1 MLMRQSC
8 QLIFSHLHSTY
19 YKASRLL
26 QVRTRRAIAAWALS
40 VTTMIVAKAIN
51 WQCSIYKGSKQ
62 QSGFTLVELIVT
74 TCILVII
81 ALIAA
86 PSILNHLTN
95 MEAKRIRYDV
105 SSSLAMAKAESYI
118 RKKEVIVCLSDTAGR
133 CNKNSTG
140 SLLLFIDQNDN
151 NHFDRSQDLLIHKQ
165 NLDPR
170 YASLHLR
177 AGSRHHT
184 KFFGDTGK
192 PRGHFGHI
200 KYCPNVHYN
209 GNQYQIS
216 FNKNG
221 IVKYKPSDLH
231 DTGCNE

>member
-8 QLIFSHLHSTY
+8 QLIFNRLHSTY
-19 YKASRLL
+19 YKASRLW
-26 QVRTRRAIAAWALS
+26 QVRTRHVMRAWAFS
-40 VTTMIVAKAIN
+40 VTTRIVAKPIN
-51 WQCSIYKGSKQ
+51 WPYFIYKGNKQ

-74 TCILVII
+74 TCILAII

-86 PSILNHLTN
+86 PSILNQLTD

-105 SSSLAMAKAESYI
+105 SGSLAMAKAESYT
-118 RKKEVIVCLSDTAGR
+118 RKKAVIVCLSDTAGR
-133 CNKNSTG
+133 CNKNGNG
-140 SLLLFIDQNDN
+140 SLLLFVDQNGN

-177 AGSRHHT
+177 AGRRHHT
-184 KFFGDTGK
+184 KFSGDTGK

-209 GNQYQIS
+209 DNQYQIS

-221 IVKYKPSDLH
+221 IVKYKPNALH